1 MNMDAQDTENCHAVD
16 REAPAYRCGDLWLSE
31 VIIPWRVAIQPGRG
45 GAVRRGTSD
54 TQHLASPM
62 ERDLLLRQ

>member
-1 MNMDAQDTENCHAVD
+1 MNMEAQDTENCDAVG
-16 REAPAYRCGDLWLSE
+16 REAPTYRYHDLWLSE
-31 VIIPWRVAIQPGRG
+31 VTIPWRVAIQPGRG

-54 TQHLASPM
+54 TQDLAPPM